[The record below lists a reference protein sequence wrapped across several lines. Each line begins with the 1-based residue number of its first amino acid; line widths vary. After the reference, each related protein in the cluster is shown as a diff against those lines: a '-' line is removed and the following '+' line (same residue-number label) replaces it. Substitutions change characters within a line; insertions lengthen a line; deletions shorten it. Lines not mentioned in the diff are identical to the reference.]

1 MKYSLLSVLP
11 SVFILLSCSPHLG
24 GIDEPLT
31 EKNLCDL
38 NRRVV
43 SQQFDFDK
51 KGNLYYV
58 ELFYSHHQHLVNI
71 WRVGKNKIN
80 RNRELT
86 TFKGD
91 SMTVVFAGH
100 PTGFAIEDTPD
111 GPYVWISN
119 YASKLDNNQYW
130 LSQTI
135 SRMKYIPGAVR
146 MPDEKEIEHFW
157 FPHRSDINVALDK
170 GNDLLAFSF
179 YYNYDDEERL
189 HIDPN
194 RNRMIRV
201 YKLSEA
207 MATPLEEIT
216 LPRKW
221 YRGGDDE
228 PLPYDSVVVRLK
240 AHNLS
245 HLTAVAEVGTHRGGL
260 NPEKINSSAW
270 QGFDVDKDIIWF
282 SEGVTSTGT
291 YLTGYGFDGNVVSH
305 RTKVLSSDVC
315 PEWDKF
321 GVCDDAK
328 KQYENEGVRVWK
340 GDLYLGMFTKRQ
352 DTGYRSNVMRFKR
365 KIFY

>member
-31 EKNLCDL
+31 EKNLCYL
-38 NRRVV
+38 LAFVEKENHEMQNILKAIEFVNCVV
-43 SQQFDFDK
+43 
-51 KGNLYYV
+51 LV
-58 ELFYSHHQHLVNI
+58 E
-71 WRVGKNKIN
+71 KNKIN

-245 HLTAVAEVGTHRGGL
+245 HLTAVAEVGTIRQL
-260 NPEKINSSAW
+260 
-270 QGFDVDKDIIWF
+270 
-282 SEGVTSTGT
+282 
-291 YLTGYGFDGNVVSH
+291 
-305 RTKVLSSDVC
+305 VLHARRW
-315 PEWDKF
+315 PLP
-321 GVCDDAK
+321 
-328 KQYENEGVRVWK
+328 R
-340 GDLYLGMFTKRQ
+340 FTARMH
-352 DTGYRSNVMRFKR
+352 V
-365 KIFY
+365 